1 MCLPGSPIFER
12 IIDQK
17 SPRDDAPV
25 ITGTQKNVA
34 DPIDTSRE
42 SARLKK
48 ERRQERIDVAF
59 GRKKPRSPNDLRL
72 M

>member
-25 ITGTQKNVA
+25 ITGRQKNVA
-34 DPIDTSRE
+34 DPIDT
-42 SARLKK
+42 
-48 ERRQERIDVAF
+48 
-59 GRKKPRSPNDLRL
+59 
-72 M
+72 

>member
-1 MCLPGSPIFER
+1 MCIPGTTLFDAIV
-12 IIDQK
+12 DKK

-42 SARLKK
+42 SARL
-48 ERRQERIDVAF
+48 
-59 GRKKPRSPNDLRL
+59 
-72 M
+72 